1 MGGGAEVSWL
11 LSYILQAIRNIPQVH
26 MTSRLSA
33 PASNRP
39 SDRSTAAGKL
49 LISDHIQTDFLSKC
63 CGPVG
68 STHDV
73 LKPLVQAP
81 AWGKT
86 TLTYFVVF
94 LSPSEQILI

>member
-1 MGGGAEVSWL
+1 MS
-11 LSYILQAIRNIPQVH
+11 
-26 MTSRLSA
+26 SRLSA

-39 SDRSTAAGKL
+39 NDKRTATE
-49 LISDHIQTDFLSKC
+49 HIQTDFPSEC
-63 CGPVG
+63 RGPVG

-81 AWGKT
+81 AWGPT